1 MQNPEIQ
8 IKIDTTEL
16 KELIDKMNRLNTLM
30 QDYADKLETLVEYTT
45 DRLHTAMN
53 AISGKVDLNTL
64 EILVRQIMAEEANKH
79 T

>member
-53 AISGKVDLNTL
+53 AINGKVDLNTL
-64 EILVRQIMAEEANKH
+64 EILVRQIMAEEANK
-79 T
+79 